1 MGSQDLAGAGFSVSV
16 NLTLALSASFIVMD
30 KNPTKKCPQCLAE
43 VDPKAKK
50 CSHCGSK
57 LPQPMSPIVKVV
69 LVLFGI
75 GIFTS
80 IFTAAISPSSPSTP
94 EQPSTYSYELSARS
108 FSKFYIERLLKSPST
123 ADFCSGTATDLGDN
137 RWKVVSCVDSQN
149 GFGAM
154 IRSNWQTIMIFTG
167 GDVDDMGAWK
177 VEQIIFDGKNVY
189 QKAE

>member
-1 MGSQDLAGAGFSVSV
+1 
-16 NLTLALSASFIVMD
+16 MD

-57 LPQPMSPIVKVV
+57 LPQPMSPVFKV
-69 LVLFGI
+69 LLALLGI
-75 GIFTS
+75 GFFTS
-80 IFTAAISPSSPSTP
+80 TIMAIVSPPTSSVPD
-94 EQPSTYSYELSARS
+94 QPSTYDYELSARS
-108 FSKFYIERLLKSPST
+108 FSEFYIERLLKSPST
-123 ADFCSGTATDLGDN
+123 ADFCTGTATDLGDN

-167 GDVDDMGAWK
+167 GDVADMGAWK
-177 VEQIIFDGKNVY
+177 VEQVIFDGKTVY
-189 QKAE
+189 QKED

>member
-1 MGSQDLAGAGFSVSV
+1 
-16 NLTLALSASFIVMD
+16 MD

-57 LPQPMSPIVKVV
+57 LPQPMSPVFKVL
-69 LVLFGI
+69 LVLLGVGF
-75 GIFTS
+75 FTS
-80 IFTAAISPSSPSTP
+80 TIMAIVSPPTSSAP

-108 FSKFYIERLLKSPST
+108 FSEFYIERLLKSPST
-123 ADFCSGTATDLGDN
+123 ADFCTGTATDLGDG

-154 IRSNWQTIMIFTG
+154 IRSNWQTIMIFDGT
-167 GDVDDMGAWK
+167 DVEDMGAWK
-177 VEQIIFDGKNVY
+177 VEQVIFDGKVVY
-189 QKAE
+189 QKED